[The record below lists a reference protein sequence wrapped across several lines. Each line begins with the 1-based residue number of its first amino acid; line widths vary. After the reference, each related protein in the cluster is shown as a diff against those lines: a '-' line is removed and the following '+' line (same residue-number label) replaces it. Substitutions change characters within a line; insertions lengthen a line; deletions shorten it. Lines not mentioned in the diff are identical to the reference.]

1 MGKSSHNLEY
11 SFKCGARSVH
21 RGNAALFN
29 DEGAKKKATTYYLQE
44 DSIVGLWEK
53 ISKTLFYHLPFTID
67 KIIYLPDTDE
77 TLVSSRVSRDS
88 RVSVSVSD
96 SYNAFLQ
103 SRSQSQS
110 SIRSFTFDDV
120 TGRESLC
127 SKVSVSVSSLE
138 IF

>member
-1 MGKSSHNLEY
+1 MKSSLVDTAVSKRQLGKSSHNLEY

-67 KIIYLPDTDE
+67 KIIFYTF
-77 TLVSSRVSRDS
+77 VVI
-88 RVSVSVSD
+88 
-96 SYNAFLQ
+96 FLNGFG
-103 SRSQSQS
+103 RS
-110 SIRSFTFDDV
+110 
-120 TGRESLC
+120 
-127 SKVSVSVSSLE
+127 
-138 IF
+138 